1 MERCVNIVQLWQNLC
16 ATKKKSHYIF
26 IQTCFVHS
34 RRRRDYYEKGNL
46 VALYQHKVETGQLL
60 PDEHQENIVNYLQEL
75 NIKIKG
81 YTPPKQGFFQKFFGT
96 GKQLEVPKGLYLYGA
111 VGRGKTMLMDMFH
124 DNCETKNK
132 RRVHFHSFM
141 LDVHTRIHEFK
152 SKMVGREKTQRRP
165 ASYDPIPP
173 VAKSLTED
181 AWLLCLDEFQVTD
194 IGDAMILKRLF
205 TELFNNGVIIL
216 ATSNRCPD
224 DLYKNGLQ
232 RSNFVPFIKILKD
245 HCQTIPLESEFDYRL
260 RTAVRQKVYFLKSED
275 DTDDSLNTIFK
286 ILCSKENDIVRR
298 KILRIKGRNVTFP
311 ITCGQVVDCS
321 FDELCNRP
329 LGAVDYL
336 SMSQVFHT
344 VIIRNIPQL
353 TLRQKTQARRFIT
366 LIDTF
371 YDHKV
376 RILCS
381 ADVPPEKLFV
391 SVEDTEVTEDENR
404 KLMDDLD
411 ISQSSE
417 SSKASI
423 FSGEEEVFAFDRTI
437 SRLVEMQTTE
447 YWEQR
452 EAS

>member
-1 MERCVNIVQLWQNLC
+1 MMEVCVKQLWQNLH
-16 ATKKKSHYIF
+16 ATKRKLQYIF
-26 IQTCFVHS
+26 TQTCFVHS
-34 RRRRDYYEKGNL
+34 RRHRRDYYEKGNL

-60 PDEHQENIVNYLQEL
+60 PDEHQEKIVKCLQEL
-75 NIKIKG
+75 NTKIKN
-81 YTPPKQGFFQKFFGT
+81 YSPPKQGFFQKFFGT
-96 GKQLEVPKGLYLYGA
+96 GKQHMVPKGLYLYGT

-124 DNCETKNK
+124 DHCEAKSK

-141 LDVHTRIHEFK
+141 LDVHAR
-152 SKMVGREKTQRRP
+152 REKIQQRP

-173 VAKSLTED
+173 VAKSLSEE

-194 IGDAMILKRLF
+194 IGDAMVLKRLF
-205 TELFNNGVIIL
+205 TELFKNGVIIL

-245 HCQTIPLESEFDYRL
+245 HCQTIPLESEVDYRL
-260 RTAVRQKVYFLKSED
+260 RRAVRQKVYFLKSED
-275 DTDDSLNTIFK
+275 DAEDSLNTIFK

-298 KILRIKGRNVTFP
+298 KILRIKRRNIVFP
-311 ITCGQVVDCS
+311 ITCGRVVDCS

-336 SMSQVFHT
+336 AMSQAFHT

-353 TLRQKTQARRFIT
+353 TLKQKTQARRFIT

-381 ADVPPEKLFV
+381 ADVPPEKLFIA
-391 SVEDTEVTEDENR
+391 VEDTDITEDENR

-423 FSGEEEVFAFDRTI
+423 FSGEEEIFAFDRTI

-447 YWEQR
+447 YWEQQ
-452 EAS
+452 EVS